1 MNSAV
6 QAPAQAAQ
14 PQPPAVKNEA
24 TPKAKNEDSN
34 SKLAAAL
41 IKLASNA
48 FQLYIQSHLIHLNY
62 EGEDFLAMHKFLKK
76 EYEQHTEAFD
86 KLSEYVRSLDFM
98 MPMCHKGLLSACKSM
113 KMVDSYSGRSM
124 LLTYLRNLEEFGF
137 QCKGGIN
144 IARKANA
151 PDIENYLS
159 ELVGDSF
166 TSAWKIKATLR

>member
-6 QAPAQAAQ
+6 QSPPQATQ
-14 PQPPAVKNEA
+14 PQPPAVDNKA

-34 SKLAAAL
+34 AKLAAAL

-48 FQLYIQSHLIHLNY
+48 LQLYIQSHLIHLNF
-62 EGEDFLAMHKFLKK
+62 EGENFLAMHKFLKK
-76 EYEQHTEAFD
+76 EYERHTEEFD
-86 KLSEYVRSLDFM
+86 MLSEYVRSLDFM
-98 MPMCHKGLLSACKSM
+98 LPQCNKGILGACKTM
-113 KMVDSYSGRSM
+113 KMVDSYSGREM

-151 PDIENYLS
+151 PAI
-159 ELVGDSF
+159 VTGKH
-166 TSAWKIKATLR
+166 KI